1 MSESSFGKMN
11 DLLIAKQVAVKQ
23 RWLDLILESYP
34 ENARGFFENQKDRFQ
49 NPVGSAA
56 ARLVDELFDAIVKR
70 AASAEIVAILDEFVR
85 IRAVQDFTPSAGISF
100 VLDLKRAVRE
110 TVMDDIRTQ
119 VLFSELLQFESQI
132 DETLL
137 TAFNLYAQAREKMYE
152 IKANNLKRQSFL
164 AIKKMGADFYPRES
178 SDDSSDPEME

>member
-1 MSESSFGKMN
+1 MSENPFGKMHE
-11 DLLIAKQVAVKQ
+11 LLVARQVAVKQ

-34 ENARGFFENQKDRFQ
+34 ENARGFFKNQKDRFQ

-56 ARLVDELFDAIVKR
+56 ARLVEELFDAVVER
-70 AASAEIVAILDEFVR
+70 AAAEKIAEILDDFVR

-100 VLDLKRAVRE
+100 ILDLKMAVRE

-119 VLFSELLQFESQI
+119 ALYSELLQLESQI

-137 TAFNLYAQAREKMYE
+137 TAFNLYARAREKMYE
-152 IKANNLKRQSFL
+152 IRANNLKRQSFL
-164 AIKKMGADFYPRES
+164 AWKKMGADFYPRES
-178 SDDSSDPEME
+178 SDDPSDPEME